1 MFPSNLIIHPT
12 PPRVE
17 GVQINT
23 EQRYYSR
30 PRFQFVSS
38 SPRREIKKKRGR
50 RLGRSSSLH
59 RSKRTDLSFHRSTRR
74 GEKIGGGVSRA
85 VLGSN
90 EVTRQ
95 RFNAG
100 AGVKPFRKE
109 RGSLARGEKVNL
121 ASVNSSVLP
130 ATYRRIF
137 GDSPKLG

>member
-1 MFPSNLIIHPT
+1 M
-12 PPRVE
+12 
-17 GVQINT
+17 
-23 EQRYYSR
+23 
-30 PRFQFVSS
+30 
-38 SPRREIKKKRGR
+38 
-50 RLGRSSSLH
+50 
-59 RSKRTDLSFHRSTRR
+59 
-74 GEKIGGGVSRA
+74 GGGVSRA

-121 ASVNSSVLP
+121 ASMVNSSVLP